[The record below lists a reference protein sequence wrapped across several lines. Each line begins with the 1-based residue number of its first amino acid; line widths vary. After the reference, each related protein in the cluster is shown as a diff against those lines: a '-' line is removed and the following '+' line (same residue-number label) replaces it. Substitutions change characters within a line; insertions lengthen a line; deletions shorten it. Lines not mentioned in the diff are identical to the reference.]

1 MSFTVDVSLLVT
13 SRKERE
19 DMVRFWMNNDDLE
32 IIDNNAMVKIRMH
45 VIERDA
51 ITCSRVKICVLN
63 MMTWKWGGGG

>member
-1 MSFTVDVSLLVT
+1 M
-13 SRKERE
+13 
-19 DMVRFWMNNDDLE
+19 RFWMNNDDLE